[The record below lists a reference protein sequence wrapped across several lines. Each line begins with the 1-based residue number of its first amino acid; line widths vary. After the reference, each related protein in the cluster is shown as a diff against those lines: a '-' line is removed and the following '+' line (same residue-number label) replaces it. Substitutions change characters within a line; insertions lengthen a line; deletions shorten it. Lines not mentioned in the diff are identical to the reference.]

1 MSQYV
6 GHSETNIQLQVFS
19 ELITLYYAM
28 LCYAMLI
35 IYIFSVR
42 SNDSTELLTLSSKVL
57 FIILTHTFVVK
68 LRNLALHSDQNT
80 VV

>member
-1 MSQYV
+1 MYIV
-6 GHSETNIQLQVFS
+6 I
-19 ELITLYYAM
+19 
-28 LCYAMLI
+28 CCAMLI

-57 FIILTHTFVVK
+57 FIILTHTFVAK
-68 LRNLALHSDQNT
+68 LRNPALHSDQNT